1 MGSILLRI
9 EQIAIN
15 EGITLTAL
23 EKQIGASKA
32 VLTRAL
38 NNNTD
43 ISTKWIKRIVE
54 IYQLYSID
62 WIITGEGEMLK
73 NTSSYG
79 ENQNL
84 SNDTVNNHKELYVKT
99 SSIDKLIDVMSSQ
112 QRVIESQC
120 ETIAELTKKNS
131 GTKGNGKSASSA

>member
-131 GTKGNGKSASSA
+131 GTNANGKSASSA

>member
-1 MGSILLRI
+1 MMTDRI
-9 EQIAIN
+9 KQIIEC
-15 EGITLTAL
+15 EGISIRAF
-23 EKQIGASKA
+23 EMKISASNGLIRKA
-32 VLTRAL
+32 IA
-38 NNNTD
+38 NHSD
-43 ISTKWIKRIVE
+43 IQSKWIKAIVE
-54 IYQLYSID
+54 NYPHYNIEWL
-62 WIITGEGEMLK
+62 ITGKGEMLK

-99 SSIDKLIDVMSSQ
+99 SSIEKLIDVMSSQ

-131 GTKGNGKSASSA
+131 GTNGNGKSASSA